1 MNPQSVKVYVNV
13 LASFDTNGRLRPL
26 ALLWE
31 DGRKYRI
38 DQVLDVRSAASL
50 RAGGQGDR
58 YTIRMN
64 NQETHIF
71 FEHNSDY
78 GSAIPGR
85 WFVERREA

>member
-1 MNPQSVKVYVNV
+1 MNPKSVKVYVNV

-58 YTIRMN
+58 YTIRVGSR
-64 NQETHIF
+64 ESFLF
-71 FEHNSDY
+71 FERSPAVA
-78 GSAIPGR
+78 GVELGR
-85 WFVERREA
+85 WFVERRWA

>member
-1 MNPQSVKVYVNV
+1 MNTKSVKVYVNV
-13 LASFDTNGRLRPL
+13 LASFDTDGRLRPL

-58 YTIRMN
+58 YTIRVGSR
-64 NQETHIF
+64 ESFLF
-71 FEHNSDY
+71 FERSPAVA
-78 GSAIPGR
+78 GAELGR
-85 WFVERREA
+85 WFVERRWA

>member
-38 DQVLDVRSAASL
+38 D
-50 RAGGQGDR
+50 
-58 YTIRMN
+58 
-64 NQETHIF
+64 
-71 FEHNSDY
+71 
-78 GSAIPGR
+78 
-85 WFVERREA
+85 